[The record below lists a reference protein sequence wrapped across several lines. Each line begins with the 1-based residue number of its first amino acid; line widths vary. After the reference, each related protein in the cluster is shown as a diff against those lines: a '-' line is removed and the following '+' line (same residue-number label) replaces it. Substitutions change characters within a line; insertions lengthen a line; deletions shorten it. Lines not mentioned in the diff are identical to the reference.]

1 MHLALVGT
9 PNSGKTA
16 LFNALTGSR
25 QKVANYPGVTVE
37 RKEGSFVTPS
47 GRQVSVVDL
56 PGTYSLRGRSPD
68 EEITRDVVLGRT
80 KGEAMPDLVL
90 CVADSTNLRLTIRL
104 VLELKST
111 GRPLALVLNMFDI
124 ATRRGVTV
132 DVPRLSEAL
141 GVPVVT
147 SIAVRKGGTA
157 DLLRLTDEIAG
168 ASATPHRQNLW
179 EPLTVSQLR
188 ATQREADR
196 IIAATVSLP
205 ARPDTWT
212 ARIDAVVLHPV
223 AGLAILMLLLFVM
236 FQAVFA
242 WAQPLMELLSS
253 AFEALGQFVHD
264 TLPAGLLQS
273 FLQNGVISGVG
284 SVIVFLPQI
293 IIIFLFI
300 LLLEDFGYM
309 ARAAFLMDRIM
320 GGAGLHGRAFI
331 PLLSSFACAI
341 PGIMATRVIDN
352 RRDRLT
358 TILIAPLMTCSA
370 RIPVYTLIIS
380 AFIPAK
386 MIWGWVN
393 LQGLVMFGLYAA
405 GIVSALGDVVPDQIL
420 HVARLRAGAVH
431 AGTARLQDAAAEEHR
446 DRHLHAREYVPAAR
460 RHHDLLD
467 DGADLVSG
475 VVPGSR
481 LPAPTEPAI
490 NYSLAAM
497 IGKAIAPL
505 LSPLGFNWQIAVALI
520 PGMAAREVAVAA
532 LGTVY
537 AIEGGKEAAD
547 ANRTGAGDQ
556 MEPCHRAV
564 AARLVHLRAAMR
576 FHAGGDPPRNRQLEV
591 DGGHLRLHAGA
602 RLCREFC
609 HLQHRGG
616 ARRRV
621 AKGRHGTVMGIENF
635 RQLAGYNHWAN
646 RRLYDAALKMPDEH
660 YRRPTGVFFGSL
672 HGTLN
677 HLLLTDR
684 VWLKRLTGEGE
695 HPARLNAILHEDLK
709 DLVRAR
715 MTEDA
720 RLIKVIGGYSA
731 ADLGN
736 TVSYQTMSG
745 APQQQPLRDI
755 LLHLFNHQTHHRG
768 HAHACCSIVTG
779 TEPLSLDLLLF
790 QRGVPAPDLN

>member
-1 MHLALVGT
+1 MESPLTHLALVGA
-9 PNSGKTA
+9 PNSGKTS

-47 GRQVSVVDL
+47 GRQVSLVDL

-68 EEITRDVVLGRT
+68 EEITRDIVLGRT
-80 KGEAMPDLVL
+80 RGEPLPDLVL

-104 VLELKST
+104 LLELKNT

-132 DVPRLSEAL
+132 DVPRLSKAL

-157 DLLRLTDEIAG
+157 DLLRLTDDILARVQSPIRE
-168 ASATPHRQNLW
+168 NLW
-179 EPLTVSQLR
+179 RPLTVAELR
-188 ATQREADR
+188 ASQREADR
-196 IIAATVSLP
+196 ILGTTVSLP
-205 ARPDTWT
+205 TRPDTWT

-223 AGLAILMLLLFVM
+223 GGLAILLSILFVM

-253 AFEALGQFVHD
+253 VFDAAGRFVHD

-284 SVIVFLPQI
+284 SVVVFLPQI

-380 AFIPAK
+380 AFIPPK
-386 MIWGWVN
+386 LIWGWIN

-405 GIVSALGDVVPDQIL
+405 GIASALGMSFLIKFLMWRDYAPAPFMLELPDYKMPRVRGIAIGVYNRAKMFLQ
-420 HVARLRAGAVH
+420 RAGTTIFSMMVLIWFLASFPQPP
-431 AGTARLQDAAAEEHR
+431 AGAA
-446 DRHLHAREYVPAAR
+446 
-460 RHHDLLD
+460 
-467 DGADLVSG
+467 G
-475 VVPGSR
+475 
-481 LPAPTEPAI
+481 PAI
-490 NYSLAAM
+490 NYSLAAI
-497 IGKAIAPL
+497 IGKAVAPL
-505 LSPLGFNWQIAVALI
+505 LAPLGFNWQIAVALI

-537 AIEGGKEAAD
+537 AIEGGNEAAEQIGQVL
-547 ANRTGAGDQ
+547 ASKWSLATALSLLAWYIFAPQCASTLAVIRRETGSWKWVAVTFAYMLALAYATSLATYNIAVALGAG
-556 MEPCHRAV
+556 
-564 AARLVHLRAAMR
+564 
-576 FHAGGDPPRNRQLEV
+576 
-591 DGGHLRLHAGA
+591 
-602 RLCREFC
+602 
-609 HLQHRGG
+609 
-616 ARRRV
+616 
-621 AKGRHGTVMGIENF
+621 
-635 RQLAGYNHWAN
+635 
-646 RRLYDAALKMPDEH
+646 
-660 YRRPTGVFFGSL
+660 
-672 HGTLN
+672 
-677 HLLLTDR
+677 
-684 VWLKRLTGEGE
+684 
-695 HPARLNAILHEDLK
+695 
-709 DLVRAR
+709 
-715 MTEDA
+715 
-720 RLIKVIGGYSA
+720 
-731 ADLGN
+731 
-736 TVSYQTMSG
+736 
-745 APQQQPLRDI
+745 
-755 LLHLFNHQTHHRG
+755 
-768 HAHACCSIVTG
+768 
-779 TEPLSLDLLLF
+779 
-790 QRGVPAPDLN
+790 

>member
-37 RKEGSFVTPS
+37 RKEGSFVTPH
-47 GRQVSVVDL
+47 GRQVSLVDL

-68 EEITRDVVLGRT
+68 EEITRDIVLGRT
-80 KGEAMPDLVL
+80 RGESLPDLVL

-104 VLELKST
+104 LLELKKT
-111 GRPLALVLNMFDI
+111 GRPIALVLNMFDI

-132 DVPRLSEAL
+132 DVYRLSEAL

-157 DLLRLTDEIAG
+157 DLLRLTDQILSRARP
-168 ASATPHRQNLW
+168 ASGENLW
-179 EPLTVSQLR
+179 HPPTVPELR

-212 ARIDAVVLHPV
+212 ARIDAVVLHPIG
-223 AGLAILMLLLFVM
+223 GLAILLLILFVM

-242 WAQPLMELLSS
+242 WTQPLMELLSS
-253 AFEALGQFVHD
+253 AFEGIGQLVHD

-284 SVIVFLPQI
+284 TVVVFLPQI
-293 IIIFLFI
+293 IIVFLFI

-380 AFIPAK
+380 AFIPETEV
-386 MIWGWVN
+386 WGWIN
-393 LQGLVMFGLYAA
+393 LRGLVMFGLYAA
-405 GIVSALGDVVPDQIL
+405 GIASALGLSFLVKFFMW
-420 HVARLRAGAVH
+420 
-431 AGTARLQDAAAEEHR
+431 R
-446 DRHLHAREYVPAAR
+446 DY
-460 RHHDLLD
+460 
-467 DGADLVSG
+467 
-475 VVPGSR
+475 
-481 LPAPTEPAI
+481 LPAPFMLELPDYKTPRVRSIAIGIFNRAKMFLKRAGTTIFGMMVLIWFLASFPQPPVGAQDAAI
-490 NYSLAAM
+490 NYSLAAI

-505 LSPLGFNWQIAVALI
+505 LAPLGFNWQIAVALI

-537 AIEGGKEAAD
+537 AIEGGKEAAEQIGQVL
-547 ANRTGAGDQ
+547 ATKWSLATALSLLVWYIFAPQCASTLAVIRRETGSWKWMALTFVYMLVLAYAASLATYNIAVASGAG
-556 MEPCHRAV
+556 
-564 AARLVHLRAAMR
+564 
-576 FHAGGDPPRNRQLEV
+576 
-591 DGGHLRLHAGA
+591 
-602 RLCREFC
+602 
-609 HLQHRGG
+609 
-616 ARRRV
+616 
-621 AKGRHGTVMGIENF
+621 
-635 RQLAGYNHWAN
+635 
-646 RRLYDAALKMPDEH
+646 
-660 YRRPTGVFFGSL
+660 
-672 HGTLN
+672 
-677 HLLLTDR
+677 
-684 VWLKRLTGEGE
+684 
-695 HPARLNAILHEDLK
+695 
-709 DLVRAR
+709 
-715 MTEDA
+715 
-720 RLIKVIGGYSA
+720 
-731 ADLGN
+731 
-736 TVSYQTMSG
+736 
-745 APQQQPLRDI
+745 
-755 LLHLFNHQTHHRG
+755 
-768 HAHACCSIVTG
+768 
-779 TEPLSLDLLLF
+779 
-790 QRGVPAPDLN
+790 

>member
-1 MHLALVGT
+1 MDSPLMHLALVGT
-9 PNSGKTA
+9 PNSGKTS

-37 RKEGSFVTPS
+37 RKEGGFVTPQ

-68 EEITRDVVLGRT
+68 EEITRDFVLGRA
-80 KGEAMPDLVL
+80 KGEVLPDLVL
-90 CVADSTNLRLTIRL
+90 CIADSTNLRLTIRL
-104 VLELKST
+104 LLELKNT

-132 DVPRLSEAL
+132 NVPKLSQAL

-157 DLLRLTDEIAG
+157 DLMRLTDDLLSQAP
-168 ASATPHRQNLW
+168 ATDVPNTWH
-179 EPLTVSQLR
+179 PLTVPELR

-196 IIAATVSLP
+196 IIAASVSLP

-212 ARIDAVVLHPV
+212 ARIDKVVLNPV
-223 AGLAILMLLLFVM
+223 GGLVVLLLILFVM

-242 WAQPLMELLSS
+242 WAQPLMDLLSS
-253 AFEALGQFVHD
+253 GFDALGQFVHD
-264 TLPAGLLQS
+264 ELPGGLLQS

-386 MIWGWVN
+386 EVWGVVN
-393 LQGLVMFGLYAA
+393 LQGLVMFGLYTA
-405 GIVSALGDVVPDQIL
+405 GIVSALSVSFVIKFFMWRDYQPAPFMLELPDYKMPRPRSIAIGVYTRAKMFLQ
-420 HVARLRAGAVH
+420 RAGTTIFAMMVLIWFL
-431 AGTARLQDAAAEEHR
+431 ASFPQPP
-446 DRHLHAREYVPAAR
+446 V
-460 RHHDLLD
+460 
-467 DGADLVSG
+467 GA
-475 VVPGSR
+475 
-481 LPAPTEPAI
+481 TEPAI
-490 NYSLAAM
+490 DYSLAA
-497 IGKAIAPL
+497 IVGKVIAPL
-505 LSPLGFNWQIAVALI
+505 LTPIGFNWQIAVALI

-537 AIEGGKEAAD
+537 AIEGGKEAAEQIGQVL
-547 ANRTGAGDQ
+547 ATKWSLATALSLLAWYIFAPQCASTLAVIRRETGSWTWMGVTFAYMLALAYAASLLTYNIAVAMGAG
-556 MEPCHRAV
+556 
-564 AARLVHLRAAMR
+564 
-576 FHAGGDPPRNRQLEV
+576 
-591 DGGHLRLHAGA
+591 
-602 RLCREFC
+602 
-609 HLQHRGG
+609 
-616 ARRRV
+616 
-621 AKGRHGTVMGIENF
+621 
-635 RQLAGYNHWAN
+635 
-646 RRLYDAALKMPDEH
+646 
-660 YRRPTGVFFGSL
+660 
-672 HGTLN
+672 
-677 HLLLTDR
+677 
-684 VWLKRLTGEGE
+684 
-695 HPARLNAILHEDLK
+695 
-709 DLVRAR
+709 
-715 MTEDA
+715 
-720 RLIKVIGGYSA
+720 
-731 ADLGN
+731 
-736 TVSYQTMSG
+736 
-745 APQQQPLRDI
+745 
-755 LLHLFNHQTHHRG
+755 
-768 HAHACCSIVTG
+768 
-779 TEPLSLDLLLF
+779 
-790 QRGVPAPDLN
+790 

>member
-9 PNSGKTA
+9 PNSGKTS

-37 RKEGSFVTPS
+37 RKEGSFVTPL
-47 GRQVSVVDL
+47 GRQVSLVDL

-80 KGEAMPDLVL
+80 PGEAVPDLVL

-111 GRPLALVLNMFDI
+111 GRPLLLVLNMFDI

-132 DVPRLSEAL
+132 DVARLSEAL

-157 DLLRLTDEIAG
+157 ELLRRTDEI
-168 ASATPHRQNLW
+168 SAQAPVPLQQNLW
-179 EPLTVSQLR
+179 QPLTVAGLR

-196 IIAATVSLP
+196 IIAATISLP
-205 ARPDTWT
+205 TRPDTWT
-212 ARIDAVVLHPV
+212 ARVDAVVLHPV
-223 AGLAILMLLLFVM
+223 AGLAILALILFVM

-242 WAQPLMELLSS
+242 WAQPLMDLLSS
-253 AFEALGQFVHD
+253 AFAALGLLVHD
-264 TLPAGLLQS
+264 TLPAGLLRS

-380 AFIPAK
+380 AFIPARQ
-386 MIWGWVN
+386 IGGWVN
-393 LQGLVMFGLYAA
+393 LQGLVMFGLYAV
-405 GIVSALGDVVPDQIL
+405 GIVSALGVSFVIKFFMLRDYAPAPFMLELPDYKMP
-420 HVARLRAGAVH
+420 RAGSVAIGIYTRAKMFLH
-431 AGTARLQDAAAEEHR
+431 RAGTTIFSMMVLIWFLASFPLP
-446 DRHLHAREYVPAAR
+446 PA
-460 RHHDLLD
+460 
-467 DGADLVSG
+467 GATD
-475 VVPGSR
+475 
-481 LPAPTEPAI
+481 PAI
-490 NYSLAAM
+490 NYSFAAM
-497 IGKAIAPL
+497 IGKALEPL
-505 LSPLGFNWQIAVALI
+505 LMPIGFNWQIAVALI

-547 ANRTGAGDQ
+547 QIGQVLATKWSLATALSLLAWYIFAPQCASTLAVIRRETGSWKWMAITFAYMLALAYAASLATYNIACALGAG
-556 MEPCHRAV
+556 
-564 AARLVHLRAAMR
+564 
-576 FHAGGDPPRNRQLEV
+576 
-591 DGGHLRLHAGA
+591 
-602 RLCREFC
+602 
-609 HLQHRGG
+609 
-616 ARRRV
+616 
-621 AKGRHGTVMGIENF
+621 
-635 RQLAGYNHWAN
+635 
-646 RRLYDAALKMPDEH
+646 
-660 YRRPTGVFFGSL
+660 
-672 HGTLN
+672 
-677 HLLLTDR
+677 
-684 VWLKRLTGEGE
+684 
-695 HPARLNAILHEDLK
+695 
-709 DLVRAR
+709 
-715 MTEDA
+715 
-720 RLIKVIGGYSA
+720 
-731 ADLGN
+731 
-736 TVSYQTMSG
+736 
-745 APQQQPLRDI
+745 
-755 LLHLFNHQTHHRG
+755 
-768 HAHACCSIVTG
+768 
-779 TEPLSLDLLLF
+779 
-790 QRGVPAPDLN
+790 

>member
-1 MHLALVGT
+1 MEAPLMHLALVGT

-37 RKEGSFVTPS
+37 RKQGGFVTPL

-68 EEITRDVVLGRT
+68 EEITRDVVLGRSA
-80 KGEAMPDLVL
+80 GEVVPDLVL

-104 VLELKST
+104 VLELKRT
-111 GRPLALVLNMFDI
+111 GRPLMLVLNMFDI

-132 DVPRLSEAL
+132 DVERLSQAL
-141 GVPVVT
+141 GIPVVT

-157 DLLRLTDEIAG
+157 ELLRRTDEIA
-168 ASATPHRQNLW
+168 AQSALPPQENRWQ
-179 EPLTVSQLR
+179 PLSVAELR

-205 ARPDTWT
+205 AKPDTWT
-212 ARIDAVVLHPV
+212 ARVDAVVLHPV
-223 AGLAILMLLLFVM
+223 AGLAILALILFVM

-253 AFEALGQFVHD
+253 AFAALGQLVHD

-386 MIWGWVN
+386 QIWGWAD
-393 LQGLVMFGLYAA
+393 LRGLVMFGLYAV
-405 GIVSALGDVVPDQIL
+405 GIASALGVSFLIKFFMLRDYAPAPFMLELPDYKMP
-420 HVARLRAGAVH
+420 RLKSIAIGVYTRAKMFLQRAGTTIFSMMVLIWFLASFPLPP
-431 AGTARLQDAAAEEHR
+431 AGAE
-446 DRHLHAREYVPAAR
+446 
-460 RHHDLLD
+460 
-467 DGADLVSG
+467 G
-475 VVPGSR
+475 
-481 LPAPTEPAI
+481 PAI

-497 IGKAIAPL
+497 IGKTIEPL
-505 LSPLGFNWQIAVALI
+505 LAPLGFNWQIAVALI

-537 AIEGGKEAAD
+537 AIEGGKEAAEQIGQVL
-547 ANRTGAGDQ
+547 ATKWSLATALSLLAWYIFAPQCASTLAVIRRETGSSKWMAVTFGYMLALAYVASLATHHIALAFGAG
-556 MEPCHRAV
+556 
-564 AARLVHLRAAMR
+564 
-576 FHAGGDPPRNRQLEV
+576 
-591 DGGHLRLHAGA
+591 
-602 RLCREFC
+602 
-609 HLQHRGG
+609 
-616 ARRRV
+616 
-621 AKGRHGTVMGIENF
+621 
-635 RQLAGYNHWAN
+635 
-646 RRLYDAALKMPDEH
+646 
-660 YRRPTGVFFGSL
+660 
-672 HGTLN
+672 
-677 HLLLTDR
+677 
-684 VWLKRLTGEGE
+684 
-695 HPARLNAILHEDLK
+695 
-709 DLVRAR
+709 
-715 MTEDA
+715 
-720 RLIKVIGGYSA
+720 
-731 ADLGN
+731 
-736 TVSYQTMSG
+736 
-745 APQQQPLRDI
+745 
-755 LLHLFNHQTHHRG
+755 
-768 HAHACCSIVTG
+768 
-779 TEPLSLDLLLF
+779 
-790 QRGVPAPDLN
+790 

>member
-1 MHLALVGT
+1 MEAALMHLALVGT

-37 RKEGSFVTPS
+37 RKEGSFVTPK

-80 KGEAMPDLVL
+80 KGEALPDLVL

-124 ATRRGVTV
+124 ASRRGVTV
-132 DVPRLSEAL
+132 DVPHLAEAL
-141 GVPVVT
+141 GIPVVT

-157 DLLRLTDEIAG
+157 DLLRLTDDILIQTP
-168 ASATPHRQNLW
+168 SPHRPNLW
-179 EPLTVSQLR
+179 EPLTVTQLR
-188 ATQREADR
+188 TTQREADR
-196 IIAATVSLP
+196 IIANTVSLP

-212 ARIDAVVLHPV
+212 ARIDAIVLHPV

-253 AFEALGQFVHD
+253 AFEAAGQFVHD

-300 LLLEDFGYM
+300 LLLEDLGYM

-386 MIWGWVN
+386 LIWGWVN

-405 GIVSALGDVVPDQIL
+405 GIVSALGVSFLIKFLMLRDYAPAPFMLELPDYKMP
-420 HVARLRAGAVH
+420 RLKSIAIGVYTRAKMFLQRAGTTIFSMMVLIWFLASFPLAP
-431 AGTARLQDAAAEEHR
+431 AGA
-446 DRHLHAREYVPAAR
+446 
-460 RHHDLLD
+460 
-467 DGADLVSG
+467 
-475 VVPGSR
+475 
-481 LPAPTEPAI
+481 TEPAI
-490 NYSLAAM
+490 NFSLAAM

-537 AIEGGKEAAD
+537 AIEGGKEAA
-547 ANRTGAGDQ
+547 AQIGQVLATKWSLATALSLLAWYIFAPQCASTLAVIRRETGSWRWMAVTFGYMLALAYAASLATYNIAVALGAG
-556 MEPCHRAV
+556 
-564 AARLVHLRAAMR
+564 
-576 FHAGGDPPRNRQLEV
+576 
-591 DGGHLRLHAGA
+591 
-602 RLCREFC
+602 
-609 HLQHRGG
+609 
-616 ARRRV
+616 
-621 AKGRHGTVMGIENF
+621 
-635 RQLAGYNHWAN
+635 
-646 RRLYDAALKMPDEH
+646 
-660 YRRPTGVFFGSL
+660 
-672 HGTLN
+672 
-677 HLLLTDR
+677 
-684 VWLKRLTGEGE
+684 
-695 HPARLNAILHEDLK
+695 
-709 DLVRAR
+709 
-715 MTEDA
+715 
-720 RLIKVIGGYSA
+720 
-731 ADLGN
+731 
-736 TVSYQTMSG
+736 
-745 APQQQPLRDI
+745 
-755 LLHLFNHQTHHRG
+755 
-768 HAHACCSIVTG
+768 
-779 TEPLSLDLLLF
+779 
-790 QRGVPAPDLN
+790 

>member
-1 MHLALVGT
+1 MEAPLMHLALVGT
-9 PNSGKTA
+9 PNSGKTS

-37 RKEGSFVTPS
+37 RKEGSFVTPL
-47 GRQVSVVDL
+47 GRQISVVDL

-68 EEITRDVVLGRT
+68 EEITRDMVLGRT
-80 KGEAMPDLVL
+80 PGEAVPDLVL

-104 VLELKST
+104 LLELKST
-111 GRPLALVLNMFDI
+111 GRPLMLVLNMFDI

-132 DVPRLSEAL
+132 DVARLSEAL

-157 DLLRLTDEIAG
+157 ELLRRTDEIAAQTQPG
-168 ASATPHRQNLW
+168 FTQNLW
-179 EPLTVSQLR
+179 QPLSVAQLR

-196 IIAATVSLP
+196 IIADTVSLP

-223 AGLAILMLLLFVM
+223 AGLAILALILFVM

-242 WAQPLMELLSS
+242 WAQPLMELLSQ
-253 AFEALGQFVHD
+253 AFAALGQLVHD

-293 IIIFLFI
+293 VIIFLFI

-380 AFIPAK
+380 AFIPDAQV
-386 MIWGWVN
+386 WGWMN
-393 LQGLVMFGLYAA
+393 LRGLVMFGLYAA
-405 GIVSALGDVVPDQIL
+405 GITSALGVSFLIKFLMWRDYAPAPFMLELPDYKMP
-420 HVARLRAGAVH
+420 RLKSIAIGVYTRAKMFLQRAGTTIFSMMVLIWFLASFPLAP
-431 AGTARLQDAAAEEHR
+431 AGAQD
-446 DRHLHAREYVPAAR
+446 
-460 RHHDLLD
+460 
-467 DGADLVSG
+467 
-475 VVPGSR
+475 
-481 LPAPTEPAI
+481 PAI

-497 IGKAIAPL
+497 IGKALEPL
-505 LSPLGFNWQIAVALI
+505 FAPLGFNWQIVVALI

-547 ANRTGAGDQ
+547 QIGQVLATKWSLATALSLLAWYIFAPQCASTLAVIRRETGSWKWMAITFAYMFALAYAASLATYNIAVALGAG
-556 MEPCHRAV
+556 
-564 AARLVHLRAAMR
+564 
-576 FHAGGDPPRNRQLEV
+576 
-591 DGGHLRLHAGA
+591 
-602 RLCREFC
+602 
-609 HLQHRGG
+609 
-616 ARRRV
+616 
-621 AKGRHGTVMGIENF
+621 
-635 RQLAGYNHWAN
+635 
-646 RRLYDAALKMPDEH
+646 
-660 YRRPTGVFFGSL
+660 
-672 HGTLN
+672 
-677 HLLLTDR
+677 
-684 VWLKRLTGEGE
+684 
-695 HPARLNAILHEDLK
+695 
-709 DLVRAR
+709 
-715 MTEDA
+715 
-720 RLIKVIGGYSA
+720 
-731 ADLGN
+731 
-736 TVSYQTMSG
+736 
-745 APQQQPLRDI
+745 
-755 LLHLFNHQTHHRG
+755 
-768 HAHACCSIVTG
+768 
-779 TEPLSLDLLLF
+779 
-790 QRGVPAPDLN
+790 

>member
-37 RKEGSFVTPS
+37 RKEGSFVTPL
-47 GRQVSVVDL
+47 GRQVSLVDL

-80 KGEAMPDLVL
+80 PGEALPDLVL

-104 VLELKST
+104 LLELKST
-111 GRPLALVLNMFDI
+111 GRPLVLVLNMFDI

-157 DLLRLTDEIAG
+157 DLLRRTDEIAG
-168 ASATPHRQNLW
+168 ANAGAATAPNLW
-179 EPLTVSQLR
+179 QPLTVAQLR

-223 AGLAILMLLLFVM
+223 AGLAILVLILFVM

-253 AFEALGQFVHD
+253 AFDALGQLVHD

-370 RIPVYTLIIS
+370 RIP
-380 AFIPAK
+380 
-386 MIWGWVN
+386 G
-393 LQGLVMFGLYAA
+393 
-405 GIVSALGDVVPDQIL
+405 
-420 HVARLRAGAVH
+420 
-431 AGTARLQDAAAEEHR
+431 
-446 DRHLHAREYVPAAR
+446 LHA
-460 RHHDLLD
+460 D
-467 DGADLVSG
+467 
-475 VVPGSR
+475 
-481 LPAPTEPAI
+481 
-490 NYSLAAM
+490 
-497 IGKAIAPL
+497 
-505 LSPLGFNWQIAVALI
+505 
-520 PGMAAREVAVAA
+520 
-532 LGTVY
+532 
-537 AIEGGKEAAD
+537 
-547 ANRTGAGDQ
+547 
-556 MEPCHRAV
+556 
-564 AARLVHLRAAMR
+564 
-576 FHAGGDPPRNRQLEV
+576 
-591 DGGHLRLHAGA
+591 HLRLHS
-602 RLCREFC
+602 
-609 HLQHRGG
+609 
-616 ARRRV
+616 
-621 AKGRHGTVMGIENF
+621 
-635 RQLAGYNHWAN
+635 
-646 RRLYDAALKMPDEH
+646 
-660 YRRPTGVFFGSL
+660 RPS
-672 HGTLN
+672 
-677 HLLLTDR
+677 R
-684 VWLKRLTGEGE
+684 
-695 HPARLNAILHEDLK
+695 
-709 DLVRAR
+709 
-715 MTEDA
+715 
-720 RLIKVIGGYSA
+720 
-731 ADLGN
+731 
-736 TVSYQTMSG
+736 SG
-745 APQQQPLRDI
+745 A
-755 LLHLFNHQTHHRG
+755 G
-768 HAHACCSIVTG
+768 SICTG
-779 TEPLSLDLLLF
+779 W
-790 QRGVPAPDLN
+790 

>member
-1 MHLALVGT
+1 MEAPLMHLALVGT
-9 PNSGKTA
+9 PNSGKTS

-37 RKEGSFVTPS
+37 RKEGSFVTPK

-68 EEITRDVVLGRT
+68 EEITRDIVLGRT
-80 KGEAMPDLVL
+80 SGEHVPDLVL

-104 VLELKST
+104 LLELKST
-111 GRPLALVLNMFDI
+111 GRPLALVLNMYDI
-124 ATRRGVTV
+124 ATRRGVNV

-157 DLLRLTDEIAG
+157 DLLRLTDDILAQAPTKPRE
-168 ASATPHRQNLW
+168 NLW

-205 ARPDTWT
+205 TRPDTWT

-223 AGLAILMLLLFVM
+223 AGLAILLLILFVM
-236 FQAVFA
+236 FQAVFT
-242 WAQPLMELLSS
+242 WAQPLMQLLSS
-253 AFEALGQFVHD
+253 AFDAAGQFVHD
-264 TLPAGLLQS
+264 TLPGGLLQS

-284 SVIVFLPQI
+284 SVVVFLPQI

-380 AFIPAK
+380 AFIPARDVF
-386 MIWGWVN
+386 GWIN
-393 LQGLVMFGLYAA
+393 LQGLVMFGLYGA
-405 GIVSALGDVVPDQIL
+405 GIASALGVSFLIKFFMWRDYQPAPFMLELPDYKMPRARS
-420 HVARLRAGAVH
+420 VAIGVYNRAKMFLQRAGTTIFPMMVLIWFLASFP
-431 AGTARLQDAAAEEHR
+431 QP
-446 DRHLHAREYVPAAR
+446 PA
-460 RHHDLLD
+460 
-467 DGADLVSG
+467 GADG
-475 VVPGSR
+475 
-481 LPAPTEPAI
+481 PAI

-497 IGKAIAPL
+497 IGKVIAPL
-505 LSPLGFNWQIAVALI
+505 LAPVGFNWQIAVALI

-537 AIEGGKEAAD
+537 AIEGGKEAA
-547 ANRTGAGDQ
+547 AQIGQVLASKWSLATALSLLAWYIFAPQCASTLAVIRRETGSWKWMAATFAYMLALAYAASLATYNVAVALGAG
-556 MEPCHRAV
+556 
-564 AARLVHLRAAMR
+564 
-576 FHAGGDPPRNRQLEV
+576 
-591 DGGHLRLHAGA
+591 
-602 RLCREFC
+602 
-609 HLQHRGG
+609 
-616 ARRRV
+616 
-621 AKGRHGTVMGIENF
+621 
-635 RQLAGYNHWAN
+635 
-646 RRLYDAALKMPDEH
+646 
-660 YRRPTGVFFGSL
+660 
-672 HGTLN
+672 
-677 HLLLTDR
+677 
-684 VWLKRLTGEGE
+684 
-695 HPARLNAILHEDLK
+695 
-709 DLVRAR
+709 
-715 MTEDA
+715 
-720 RLIKVIGGYSA
+720 
-731 ADLGN
+731 
-736 TVSYQTMSG
+736 
-745 APQQQPLRDI
+745 
-755 LLHLFNHQTHHRG
+755 
-768 HAHACCSIVTG
+768 
-779 TEPLSLDLLLF
+779 
-790 QRGVPAPDLN
+790 

>member
-1 MHLALVGT
+1 MEAPLLHLALVGT
-9 PNSGKTA
+9 PNSGKTS

-37 RKEGSFVTPS
+37 RKEGGFVTPS
-47 GRQVSVVDL
+47 GRQVSLVDL

-68 EEITRDVVLGRT
+68 EEITRDMVLGRT
-80 KGEAMPDLVL
+80 PGEAVPDLVL

-104 VLELKST
+104 LLELKNT
-111 GRPLALVLNMFDI
+111 GRPLMLVLNMFDI

-157 DLLRLTDEIAG
+157 ELLRRTDEIA
-168 ASATPHRQNLW
+168 AQAQPHIKENLW
-179 EPLTVSQLR
+179 EPLTVAQLR

-196 IIAATVSLP
+196 IIASTVSLP
-205 ARPDTWT
+205 SRPDSWT

-223 AGLAILMLLLFVM
+223 AGLAILALILFVM

-242 WAQPLMELLSS
+242 WAQPLMELLSD
-253 AFEALGQFVHD
+253 AFSALGQLVHN

-273 FLQNGVISGVG
+273 FLENGVISGVG

-380 AFIPAK
+380 AFIPDTQV
-386 MIWGWVN
+386 WGWAN
-393 LQGLVMFGLYAA
+393 LRGLVMFGLYAA
-405 GIVSALGDVVPDQIL
+405 GILSALGVSFLIKFFMLRDYAPAPFMLELPDYKMP
-420 HVARLRAGAVH
+420 RLKSIAIGIYTRALMFLQRAGTTIFSMMVLIWFLASFPTAP
-431 AGTARLQDAAAEEHR
+431 AGATD
-446 DRHLHAREYVPAAR
+446 
-460 RHHDLLD
+460 
-467 DGADLVSG
+467 
-475 VVPGSR
+475 
-481 LPAPTEPAI
+481 PAI
-490 NYSLAAM
+490 NYSLAAI
-497 IGKAIAPL
+497 IGKALEPL
-505 LSPLGFNWQIAVALI
+505 LTPLGFNWQIAVALI

-547 ANRTGAGDQ
+547 QIGQVLATKWSLATALSLLAWYIFAPQCASTLAVIRRETGSWKWMAVTFAY
-556 MEPCHRAV
+556 MFALAYAASFATYNIAV
-564 AARLVHLRAAMR
+564 AL
-576 FHAGGDPPRNRQLEV
+576 
-591 DGGHLRLHAGA
+591 
-602 RLCREFC
+602 
-609 HLQHRGG
+609 
-616 ARRRV
+616 
-621 AKGRHGTVMGIENF
+621 GTG
-635 RQLAGYNHWAN
+635 
-646 RRLYDAALKMPDEH
+646 
-660 YRRPTGVFFGSL
+660 
-672 HGTLN
+672 
-677 HLLLTDR
+677 
-684 VWLKRLTGEGE
+684 
-695 HPARLNAILHEDLK
+695 
-709 DLVRAR
+709 
-715 MTEDA
+715 
-720 RLIKVIGGYSA
+720 
-731 ADLGN
+731 
-736 TVSYQTMSG
+736 
-745 APQQQPLRDI
+745 
-755 LLHLFNHQTHHRG
+755 
-768 HAHACCSIVTG
+768 
-779 TEPLSLDLLLF
+779 
-790 QRGVPAPDLN
+790 